1 MKQSLTKLVDV
12 ILKHIEE
19 QPDALPTESGIRSW
33 LAGQGY
39 KKRDIDAVIKLVGR
53 RITKGPQ
60 VLDASPRSVRLL
72 SLLEEY
78 KLSSAARDA
87 LVRLELYG
95 LIDPTEREML
105 LDHLNHFDGEIGLDE
120 LDYLISWLVCGGRDF
135 ESQQTIY
142 GVMEGEREVFH

>member
-12 ILKHIEE
+12 ILKRIEE
-19 QPDALPTESGIRSW
+19 QPDAVPTETGIRTW

-53 RITKGPQ
+53 RIARGPVTAELQ
-60 VLDASPRSVRLL
+60 PRAVRTL

-78 KLSSAARDA
+78 KLSIQARDA
-87 LVRLELYG
+87 LVRLEVYG
-95 LIDPTEREML
+95 LIEPVEREMI
-105 LDHLNHFDGEIGLDE
+105 LDRLNHFDGEIGLDE
-120 LDYLISWLVCGGRDF
+120 LDYLVSWVVCGGRDF

-142 GVMEGEREVFH
+142 GIMEGEDEVFH

>member
-12 ILKHIEE
+12 VLKQIDEH
-19 QPDALPTESGIRSW
+19 PDKTPTENGIRSW

-53 RITKGPQ
+53 RISQVPQ
-60 VLDASPRSVRLL
+60 VDNAYPRPGRTL

-78 KLSSAARDA
+78 KLSGAARDA
-87 LVRLELYG
+87 LARLDLYG
-95 LIDPTEREML
+95 LIDPMEREMIL
-105 LDHLNHFDGEIGLDE
+105 DRLDHFEGEVGLDE
-120 LDYLISWLVCGGRDF
+120 LDYLISWVVCGGRDF

-142 GVMEGEREVFH
+142 GVMEGEEEVFH

>member
-19 QPDALPTESGIRSW
+19 QPEAKPTESGIRSW

-39 KKRDIDAVIKLVGR
+39 KKREIDAVIKLVGR
-53 RITKGPQ
+53 RIAQRPQ
-60 VLDASPRSVRLL
+60 VTDASPRTVRML
-72 SLLEEY
+72 SMLEEY
-78 KLSSAARDA
+78 KLTPEARNA

-95 LIDPTEREML
+95 LIDPMEREMI
-105 LDHLNHFDGEIGLDE
+105 LDRLNHFDGEIGLDE

-142 GVMEGEREVFH
+142 GVMEGEQEVFH